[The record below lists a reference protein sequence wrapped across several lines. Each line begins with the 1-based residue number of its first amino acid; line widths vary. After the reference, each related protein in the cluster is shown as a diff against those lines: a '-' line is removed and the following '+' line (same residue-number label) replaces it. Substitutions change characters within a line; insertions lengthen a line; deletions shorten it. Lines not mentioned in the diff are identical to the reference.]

1 MVNAAMEIAR
11 GPRPRAGLLLVITAG
26 EETGCKGAVHLAAQP
41 GVLDRAGAIVV
52 GEPTANYP
60 LLGHKGAIVL
70 KAVTHGVT
78 AHMPRCRSW
87 GSTRSMPRP
96 GPWHDWKISSFRD
109 DPHPVLGAPTLNVG
123 TIEGGMNLN
132 SVPDRAVIGIDVRTI
147 SGQSVQA
154 TVDDLAAALGADVS
168 LEDVS
173 SLDGIY
179 TEPGNRVGS
188 RGVRG
193 DGADPGANVPNRV
206 LPAYFTD
213 AAILG
218 PAFDGPPTVILGP
231 GDPQMA
237 HQTDEYCAIDQIDAM
252 TQAYLQ
258 IATRW
263 CGV

>member
-1 MVNAAMEIAR
+1 MPELGVNAIYAAAR
-11 GPRPRAGLLLVITAG
+11 A
-26 EETGCKGAVHLAAQP
+26 LARLEGFQ
-41 GVLDRAGAIVV
+41 
-52 GEPTANYP
+52 
-60 LLGHKGAIVL
+60 
-70 KAVTHGVT
+70 
-78 AHMPRCRSW
+78 
-87 GSTRSMPRP
+87 
-96 GPWHDWKISSFRD
+96 FRD

-132 SVPDRAVIGIDVRTI
+132 SVPDRAVIGIDIRTI

-179 TEPGNRVGS
+179 TEPGTEWVHEVYEVMEPILGERPEARTAS
-188 RGVRG
+188 
-193 DGADPGANVPNRV
+193 
-206 LPAYFTD
+206 YFTD
-213 AAILG
+213 AAILA